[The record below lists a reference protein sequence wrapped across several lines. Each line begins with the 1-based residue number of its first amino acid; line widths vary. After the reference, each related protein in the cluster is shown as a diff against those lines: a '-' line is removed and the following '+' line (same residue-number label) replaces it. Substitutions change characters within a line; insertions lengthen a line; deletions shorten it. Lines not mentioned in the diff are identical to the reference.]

1 MTPPV
6 EPLEPV
12 SLSVE
17 VPVAPDRAFQLFTA
31 EIDRWWPLDTH
42 SVGQERSRGVGI
54 EPCVGGG
61 IVETI
66 EDGENAVWG
75 TVVRWEPPHV
85 LAYAWHPA
93 GTPDQSTAVLVRF
106 TATAEGT
113 RVAVDHVG
121 WERLEL
127 PAVTRAAYVSGW
139 PLVIGDY
146 VAYVESVLMIG

>member
-1 MTPPV
+1 MTPSV

-12 SLSVE
+12 SLSVS
-17 VPVAPDRAFQLFTA
+17 VAVAPGRAFELFTG
-31 EIDRWWPLDTH
+31 EIDRWWPLDTL

-54 EPCVGGG
+54 EPQVGGG

-66 EDGENAVWG
+66 EDGETVVWG

-85 LAYAWHPA
+85 LAFAWHPA

-106 TATAEGT
+106 SATADGT
-113 RVAVDHVG
+113 RVAIDHVG

-127 PAVTRAAYVSGW
+127 PAVTRAAYASGW
-139 PLVIGDY
+139 PLVIGGF
-146 VAYVESVLMIG
+146 VAYVESMR

>member
-1 MTPPV
+1 MASTV

-12 SLSVE
+12 SLSVS
-17 VPVAPDRAFQLFTA
+17 VPVAPDRAFELFTA
-31 EIDRWWPLDTH
+31 EIDRWWPLAAL

-54 EPCVGGG
+54 EPQVGGG

-66 EDGENAVWG
+66 EDGEIAVWG

-85 LAYAWHPA
+85 LAFAWHPA

-106 TATAEGT
+106 TAGPHGT
-113 RVAVDHVG
+113 QVAVDHVG

-127 PAVTRAAYVSGW
+127 PDVTRAAYVSGW
-139 PLVIGDY
+139 PLVLGGF
-146 VAYVESVLMIG
+146 VAYAERAS